1 MLPSSSG
8 LGHHPLK
15 VAARVQIPLGV
26 PMKKLALTTLLLV
39 VASCGGND
47 SGSDAPVESDF
58 VAPTGVAGE
67 IAKVVCEPLSSLWQK
82 SGSENKE
89 SWQCKRDNK
98 QVDFDIYVSEEE
110 KQRVSDEAL
119 ALLGTAGSEQTWAD
133 TPILCGNKWTMGVAD
148 LKTRDALIADLNLAG
163 VDAATC

>member
-1 MLPSSSG
+1 
-8 LGHHPLK
+8 
-15 VAARVQIPLGV
+15 
-26 PMKKLALTTLLLV
+26 MKKLALTTLLLV
-39 VASCGGND
+39 IVSCGGSD
-47 SGSDAPVESDF
+47 SGSDAPVDSDF

-82 SGSENKE
+82 SGSESKE

-119 ALLGTAGSEQTWAD
+119 ALLGTTGSDQTWAD
-133 TPILCGNKWTMGVAD
+133 TPILCGTKWTMGVAD
-148 LKTRDALIADLNLAG
+148 LKTRDALIDALNAAG
-163 VDAATC
+163 VTAATC